1 MPTTPSLFRVLVQQ
15 KHWNK
20 YITFCAQYDKA
31 AARVDRT
38 LVGTWPSRGQF
49 HRWLAGQLV
58 GLPYSDHCRVLE
70 HMFPEWTATDLF
82 APCPEGLPTTPA
94 ATRDSQP
101 RLSPDPITSDTQTG
115 QGPLADVSAVFTS
128 RSEFAAAMPP
138 HTLLD
143 GARDIRAVG
152 LSLNM
157 LCQHY
162 PDQGMR
168 ALVEGGTTVHCLFL
182 DPEGTAMKTREH
194 EEGYPEGQLATL
206 TALNIQILT
215 QRVRDKL
222 SDEARDRLRIAVYDE
237 TVRFNITIADDT
249 CVVQPYLPDA
259 RGVDSPTLVLCR
271 DLVPAGGL
279 FSVFEQVFTSLW
291 ERSTPR

>member
-82 APCPEGLPTTPA
+82 APCPEDLLTGPTGNSQLRLNPDLTANASPA
-94 ATRDSQP
+94 GR
-101 RLSPDPITSDTQTG
+101 
-115 QGPLADVSAVFTS
+115 GPLADLSAVFTS
-128 RSEFAAAMPP
+128 RSEFASEMPP
-138 HTLLD
+138 HALFD
-143 GARDIRAVG
+143 GARDIRAAG

-162 PDQGMR
+162 PDNGMR
-168 ALVEGGTTVHCLFL
+168 ALIEGGTTIRCLFL
-182 DPEGTAMKTREH
+182 DPESTAMKTREH

-215 QRVRDKL
+215 QRVRDRL
-222 SDEARDRLRIAVYDE
+222 SDEARDRLKIAVYDE

-271 DLVPAGGL
+271 DLVPTGGL
-279 FSVFEQVFTSLW
+279 FSVFEQVFASLW